1 MTTGAVIL
9 WFLMA
14 TTGPRMDEGGPIA
27 HPHSLAHFHTKTECE
42 KNALKVVKEN
52 TLPGQVT
59 TYSCVKSSDQDPDV
73 PESYGNDETSKVYQ
87 VPVPLPEVYVVLIG
101 RAHELMACI
110 GSRSQF
116 GLRKGNA
123 KLKPKKNNQ
132 KRPNPTTIT
141 VATAIGRLSNAPF
154 TSPRLRELWLTTN
167 RPRSRL

>member
-73 PESYGNDETSKVYQ
+73 PESYGNDETSKVYH

-101 RAHELMACI
+101 RAHEPA
-110 GSRSQF
+110 
-116 GLRKGNA
+116 GLYWEPQSVGPRKGNA
-123 KLKPKKNNQ
+123 KLRPIRNNQ
-132 KRPNPTTIT
+132 KRPNPTTT
-141 VATAIGRLSNAPF
+141 PVATAIGRLS
-154 TSPRLRELWLTTN
+154 
-167 RPRSRL
+167 